1 MERSSVFG
9 RQDHYLSNGADHSLM
24 SPSIAYARA
33 RCVEERFVAPK
44 EKESN
49 PIAAKLRADGSVCFR
64 VLGAS
69 MFPWIRSGDLVFV
82 RRFAYE
88 QASRGDVVLFERADR
103 LFVHRV
109 IRAAVAGAGGGERG
123 ALITKGDALDAEDEP
138 VTRAEFLGLVLRVHR
153 GDRHI
158 DMGSIGRVML
168 GRLIA
173 RFSSASFAL
182 YGPVRFLKHLVFG

>member
-1 MERSSVFG
+1 
-9 RQDHYLSNGADHSLM
+9 M

-33 RCVEERFVAPK
+33 RCVEERFVASQD
-44 EKESN
+44 KESN

-82 RRFAYE
+82 RSFAYE
-88 QASRGDVVLFERADR
+88 QASRGDVVCFERAGR

-109 IRAAVAGAGGGERG
+109 IREAAGGAGGKEHG
-123 ALITKGDALDAEDEP
+123 AMITKGDALDAEDEP
-138 VTRAEFLGLVLRVHR
+138 VTRAEFLGRVIRVHR

-158 DMGSIGRVML
+158 DLGSIGRVIM

-173 RFSSASFAL
+173 YFSRASFAL
-182 YGPVRFLKHLVFG
+182 YGPARFLKHLVFD

>member
-1 MERSSVFG
+1 
-9 RQDHYLSNGADHSLM
+9 M
-24 SPSIAYARA
+24 SPSTAYARA
-33 RCVEERFVAPK
+33 RCVDERFVAPK

-82 RRFAYE
+82 RSFAYE

-109 IRAAVAGAGGGERG
+109 IRAAAAGTGGGERG
-123 ALITKGDALDAEDEP
+123 ALITKGDALDAEDGP
-138 VTRAEFLGLVLRVHR
+138 VTRAEFLGRVIRVHR

-158 DMGSIGRVML
+158 DMGSMGRVIL
-168 GRLIA
+168 GCLIA
-173 RFSSASFAL
+173 RFSRASFAL
-182 YGPVRFLKHLVFG
+182 YAPARFVKHLVFG

>member
-1 MERSSVFG
+1 
-9 RQDHYLSNGADHSLM
+9 M

-49 PIAAKLRADGSVCFR
+49 PIAAKVRADGSVCFR

-82 RRFAYE
+82 RTFAYE
-88 QASRGDVVLFERADR
+88 QASRGDVVLFERAGR

-109 IRAAVAGAGGGERG
+109 IRAAAEAAGRERG
-123 ALITKGDALDAEDEP
+123 ALITKGDALDAVDEP
-138 VTRAEFLGLVLRVHR
+138 VTRAEFLGRVIRVHR
-153 GDRHI
+153 GNRHL
-158 DMGSIGRVML
+158 DMESIGRVMM

-173 RFSSASFAL
+173 RSSRASFAL
-182 YGPVRFLKHLVFG
+182 YGPARFVKHLVFG

>member
-1 MERSSVFG
+1 
-9 RQDHYLSNGADHSLM
+9 M

-33 RCVEERFVAPK
+33 RCVEEPFVAVK

-49 PIAAKLRADGSVCFR
+49 PIAARLRANGSVCFR

-82 RRFAYE
+82 RSFAYE
-88 QASRGDVVLFERADR
+88 QALRGDVVLFERAGR

-109 IRAAVAGAGGGERG
+109 IRAAAAAAGGGESG

-138 VTRAEFLGLVLRVHR
+138 VTPAEFLGRVIRVHR

-158 DMGSIGRVML
+158 DMGSIGRVMM

-173 RFSSASFAL
+173 RFSRASFAL
-182 YGPVRFLKHLVFG
+182 YGPARFVKHLVFG

>member
-1 MERSSVFG
+1 
-9 RQDHYLSNGADHSLM
+9 M
-24 SPSIAYARA
+24 SPSIAYALA
-33 RCVEERFVAPK
+33 RCVEEPFVAVK
-44 EKESN
+44 KESN
-49 PIAAKLRADGSVCFR
+49 PIAAKLRADGSVCFK

-82 RRFAYE
+82 RSFAYE
-88 QASRGDVVLFERADR
+88 QASRGDVVLFERAGR

-109 IRAAVAGAGGGERG
+109 IRAAAAAAGGESG

-138 VTRAEFLGLVLRVHR
+138 VTRAEFLGRVIRVHR

-158 DMGSIGRVML
+158 DMGSIGRVMM

-173 RFSSASFAL
+173 RFSRASFAL
-182 YGPVRFLKHLVFG
+182 YAPARLVKHLVFD

>member
-1 MERSSVFG
+1 
-9 RQDHYLSNGADHSLM
+9 M
-24 SPSIAYARA
+24 SPSTAFARA
-33 RCVEERFVAPK
+33 RCVNESYVAPR

-82 RRFAYE
+82 RSFSYE
-88 QASRGDVVLFERADR
+88 QASRGDVVLFERGGR

-109 IRAAVAGAGGGERG
+109 IRAAVAQAAARQQS
-123 ALITKGDALDAEDEP
+123 ALITKGDALDRADEP
-138 VTRAEFLGLVLRVHR
+138 VTRAEFLGRVIRVHR
-153 GDRHI
+153 GNRHI
-158 DMGSIGRVML
+158 DMESMGRVMV

-173 RFSSASFAL
+173 RFSRTSFAL
-182 YGPVRFLKHLVFG
+182 YGPARAVKHLIFD

>member
-1 MERSSVFG
+1 
-9 RQDHYLSNGADHSLM
+9 M

-44 EKESN
+44 EKGSN

-82 RRFAYE
+82 RSFAYE
-88 QASRGDVVLFERADR
+88 QASRGDVVLFERAGR

-109 IRAAVAGAGGGERG
+109 IRAAAGAGGKERG

-138 VTRAEFLGLVLRVHR
+138 VTRAEFLGRVIRVHR
-153 GDRHI
+153 GNRHI
-158 DMGSIGRVML
+158 DMGAIGRVMM

-173 RFSSASFAL
+173 RFSRASFAL
-182 YGPVRFLKHLVFG
+182 YGPARFVKHLVFG

>member
-1 MERSSVFG
+1 
-9 RQDHYLSNGADHSLM
+9 M

-82 RRFAYE
+82 RSFAYE
-88 QASRGDVVLFERADR
+88 QAARGDVILFERHER

-109 IRAAVAGAGGGERG
+109 IRAAVGGAGGKERG
-123 ALITKGDALDAEDEP
+123 ALITKGDALDGEDEP
-138 VTRAEFLGLVLRVHR
+138 VTRAEFLGRVIRVHR

-158 DMGSIGRVML
+158 DMESMGRVIM

-173 RFSSASFAL
+173 RFSRASFAL
-182 YGPVRFLKHLVFG
+182 YRPARAVKHLLFG

>member
-1 MERSSVFG
+1 
-9 RQDHYLSNGADHSLM
+9 M

-103 LFVHRV
+103 PSVEMPFC
-109 IRAAVAGAGGGERG
+109 GA
-123 ALITKGDALDAEDEP
+123 
-138 VTRAEFLGLVLRVHR
+138 
-153 GDRHI
+153 
-158 DMGSIGRVML
+158 
-168 GRLIA
+168 RL
-173 RFSSASFAL
+173 L
-182 YGPVRFLKHLVFG
+182 QFGVSHYI